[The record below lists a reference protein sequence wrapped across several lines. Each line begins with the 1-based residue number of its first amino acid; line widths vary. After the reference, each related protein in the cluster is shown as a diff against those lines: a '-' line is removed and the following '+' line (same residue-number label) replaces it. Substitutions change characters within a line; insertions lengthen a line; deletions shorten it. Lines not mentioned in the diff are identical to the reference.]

1 MASLSQPPRLGD
13 RLPIVLTP
21 EDETDG
27 SETLLAGDSDT
38 ETELDAR
45 RRYKPVEPAPRMPP
59 PPQHPIPS
67 MQAGFA
73 ESLVEAMGGTAKKPK
88 LRTGDAKARRDELLD
103 QDKEDPPPG
112 ATWRFRPG
120 QKCHELRRL
129 MAQISF
135 GVYLLLNGMANS
147 QISVFSILQGHIDEV
162 DEFLETTLED
172 IGLATKDLE
181 DRTAHLKLPMDNVD
195 VFEKMLE
202 DRNFRLQIL
211 EGNLKIE
218 HIVARTKVALDQTME
233 DLAEAVASTKEFAQY
248 LAEQENGRWRLERPD
263 VIDIFAAMKGNTD
276 GWSIAFVDLQSKAS
290 HLETVIHQ
298 LIAMVAE
305 IEKRAEKV
313 SRRARLSIQ
322 QPHVLP
328 KQSHRI
334 SDASSITT
342 PPASPARIPSSPPA
356 PRLPNTPPRISLR
369 LSSINQIQYEPL
381 FSFDNMTIDEDKVL
395 PSIDRPPSIQQGP
408 PLQVLTPPVDDEPEP
423 VISPP
428 ARNPRR
434 ISQQPPP
441 RLETPEVKKV
451 EEEVKEAI
459 KEEKKEEKEERKE
472 QEEEKKDE
480 AEEFS
485 DLYILQPRT
494 YTPVPPSPLPSPR
507 IVQEAPKPKPQPQP
521 QPKVQRVDS
530 PNRPAQ
536 TSSKRLEPPMPRST
550 RVESPT
556 RFSQASTLELPAP
569 RTMRTNSPSHS
580 PQISQSSLQALEP
593 PMPRTIRVD
602 SPARF
607 SQVSMQSMEDSQ
619 PTVVPQQLRAQVSK
633 PKLVAIAPRNENK
646 SSPKRGPPPIPGP
659 YREQVQ
665 EPAREVIRQPS
676 REPVREPV
684 RPQMGPGHQQD
695 AELESQPRQ
704 RTSLRQRVS
713 LKTTPPES
721 IQVPPREVVERR
733 QPVQL
738 TPRTFQAPDS
748 AYGSDVERTRRN
760 HQNDSIS
767 SIDPDLFDFPI
778 PTVRPTLI
786 PSPHS
791 DQQFF
796 RPVQASPH
804 SPLQQRPHTAGTVN
818 GGYAASHHGIPVRN
832 IPSAM
837 GMSTLSNVTT
847 MTSDTGRSVKK
858 KRSAFGWLKKAFT
871 MDEEEKAAF
880 EAKRREQT
888 KNLYY
893 DARSPQFLDGK
904 RIQPRQQ
911 GY

>member
-1 MASLSQPPRLGD
+1 
-13 RLPIVLTP
+13 LPIVLAA

-38 ETELDAR
+38 ETEFDTR
-45 RRYKPVEPAPRMPP
+45 KHYKPVEPAPRLPP

-67 MQAGFA
+67 MQDGFA
-73 ESLVEAMGGTAKKPK
+73 ESLVEAVGGTTQKPK
-88 LRTGDAKARRDELLD
+88 LRTGDAKTRRDELLD

-120 QKCHELRRL
+120 QKCHELQRL

-181 DRTAHLKLPMDNVD
+181 DRMAHLKLPMDNVD
-195 VFEKMLE
+195 VFERMLE

-218 HIVARTKVALDQTME
+218 HIVARTNVALEQTVQ
-233 DLAEAVASTKEFAQY
+233 DLAEAVASTREFAEY
-248 LAEQENGRWRLERPD
+248 LAKQENGRWRLERPD

-298 LIAMVAE
+298 LIAMIAE

-313 SRRARLSIQ
+313 SRRARLSVQ

-342 PPASPARIPSSPPA
+342 PPASPARVPSSPLA

-381 FSFDNMTIDEDKVL
+381 FSFDMTIDEDKVL
-395 PSIDRPPSIQQGP
+395 APIDRPQSIQQGRP
-408 PLQVLTPPVDDEPEP
+408 PQVLTPPVDEEPRP
-423 VISPP
+423 MISPP

-434 ISQQPPP
+434 ISQQPD
-441 RLETPEVKKV
+441 E
-451 EEEVKEAI
+451 KEDQ
-459 KEEKKEEKEERKE
+459 EKEETKE
-472 QEEEKKDE
+472 DKKDE
-480 AEEFS
+480 KVAEEF
-485 DLYILQPRT
+485 YILQPRT
-494 YTPVPPSPLPSPR
+494 YTPQPPSPLPSPR
-507 IVQEAPKPKPQPQP
+507 IMQEAPKLKPQPQ
-521 QPKVQRVDS
+521 VQRVDS
-530 PNRPAQ
+530 P
-536 TSSKRLEPPMPRST
+536 KRSA
-550 RVESPT
+550 
-556 RFSQASTLELPAP
+556 QASATRLELPLL
-569 RTMRTNSPSHS
+569 RPS
-580 PQISQSSLQALEP
+580 LE
-593 PMPRTIRVD
+593 
-602 SPARF
+602 
-607 SQVSMQSMEDSQ
+607 QSQ
-619 PTVVPQQLRAQVSK
+619 PRVIPQQLRAQVSK
-633 PKLVAIAPRNENK
+633 PKLVAIAPRNEKK
-646 SSPKRGPPPIPGP
+646 SSPKRNPPPMPGP
-659 YREQVQ
+659 S
-665 EPAREVIRQPS
+665 PARSPQQLGLGRQQEA
-676 REPVREPV
+676 EPEP
-684 RPQMGPGHQQD
+684 
-695 AELESQPRQ
+695 QPRQ

-748 AYGSDVERTRRN
+748 AYGSDVERPRAYN
-760 HQNDSIS
+760 NNNSIS
-767 SIDPDLFDFPI
+767 SIEPDLLDFPI
-778 PTVRPTLI
+778 PSVRPTLI

-804 SPLQQRPHTAGTVN
+804 SPLQQRPHTSGTVN
-818 GGYAASHHGIPVRN
+818 GGYAASHHGYPARN

-880 EAKRREQT
+880 EQKRREQP
-888 KNLYY
+888 KNPYY
-893 DARSPQFLDGK
+893 DGRSPQFLDGK
-904 RIQPRQQ
+904 RIQPRQH

>member
-13 RLPIVLTP
+13 RLPIVLAA

-38 ETELDAR
+38 ETEFDAR
-45 RRYKPVEPAPRMPP
+45 KHYTPVEPAPRLPP

-67 MQAGFA
+67 MQDGFA
-73 ESLVEAMGGTAKKPK
+73 ESLVEAMGGTTQKPK

-181 DRTAHLKLPMDNVD
+181 DRMAHLKLPMDNVD
-195 VFEKMLE
+195 VFERMLE

-218 HIVARTKVALDQTME
+218 HIVARTNVALEQTVQ
-233 DLAEAVASTKEFAQY
+233 DLGEAVASTREFAEY
-248 LAEQENGRWRLERPD
+248 LAKQENGRWRLERPD

-298 LIAMVAE
+298 LIAMIAE

-342 PPASPARIPSSPPA
+342 PPASPARVPSSPLA

-381 FSFDNMTIDEDKVL
+381 FSFDMTIDEDKVL
-395 PSIDRPPSIQQGP
+395 APIDRPQSIQQGRP
-408 PLQVLTPPVDDEPEP
+408 PQVLTPPVDEEPAP
-423 VISPP
+423 MISPP

-434 ISQQPPP
+434 ISQQPVP
-441 RLETPEVKKV
+441 RVETTEV
-451 EEEVKEAI
+451 
-459 KEEKKEEKEERKE
+459 KEEKKEKDEKV
-472 QEEEKKDE
+472 EEE
-480 AEEFS
+480 F
-485 DLYILQPRT
+485 YILQPRT
-494 YTPVPPSPLPSPR
+494 YTPQPPSPLPSPR
-507 IVQEAPKPKPQPQP
+507 IMQEAPKSKPQPQ
-521 QPKVQRVDS
+521 VQRVDS
-530 PNRPAQ
+530 PKRSAQ
-536 TSSKRLEPPMPRST
+536 AM
-550 RVESPT
+550 
-556 RFSQASTLELPAP
+556 Q
-569 RTMRTNSPSHS
+569 
-580 PQISQSSLQALEP
+580 
-593 PMPRTIRVD
+593 
-602 SPARF
+602 
-607 SQVSMQSMEDSQ
+607 SMQSLEQSQ
-619 PTVVPQQLRAQVSK
+619 PRVIPQQLRAQVSK

-646 SSPKRGPPPIPGP
+646 SSPKRNPPPMPGP
-659 YREQVQ
+659 S
-665 EPAREVIRQPS
+665 PARS
-676 REPVREPV
+676 
-684 RPQMGPGHQQD
+684 PQQLGLGRQQD
-695 AELESQPRQ
+695 AESEPQPRQ

-748 AYGSDVERTRRN
+748 AYGSDVERPRAYN
-760 HQNDSIS
+760 NNNSIS
-767 SIDPDLFDFPI
+767 SIEPDLLDFPI

-804 SPLQQRPHTAGTVN
+804 SPLQQRPHTSGTVN
-818 GGYAASHHGIPVRN
+818 GGYAASHHGYPARN

-880 EAKRREQT
+880 EQKRREQP
-888 KNLYY
+888 KNPYY
-893 DARSPQFLDGK
+893 DGRSPQFLDGK
-904 RIQPRQQ
+904 RIQPRQH